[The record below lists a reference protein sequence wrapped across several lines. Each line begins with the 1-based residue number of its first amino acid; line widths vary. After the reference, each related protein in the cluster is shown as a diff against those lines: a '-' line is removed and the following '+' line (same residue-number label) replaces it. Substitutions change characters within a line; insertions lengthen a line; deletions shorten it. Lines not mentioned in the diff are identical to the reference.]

1 MMMNFTKL
9 GAFLALISSPAV
21 AQEQAPSQCL
31 TAPEAR
37 ALFTFV
43 IPEAIEGVAAKCKT
57 ALPSTAFLPSS
68 SAATIAKFREAAKG
82 GWPAARA
89 AFLKISGPDKETE
102 VVAKMSDKALQPFVS
117 EAFAGVVANDVK
129 PADCPKID
137 RFVAALAPIPPSN
150 VADLITALIGL
161 VGEKKGDDLKLC

>member
-1 MMMNFTKL
+1 MKRFAKL
-9 GAFLALISSPAV
+9 GGFLALVSTAAA
-21 AQEQAPSQCL
+21 AQEQAQVQCL

-37 ALFTFV
+37 ALFTFI
-43 IPEAIEGVAAKCKT
+43 IPEAVEGVAAKCKA
-57 ALPSTAFLPSS
+57 ALPATAFLPSS
-68 SAATIAKFREAAKG
+68 SAATVAKFREAAKG

-89 AFLKISGPDKETE
+89 AFLKIGGPAKEADLM
-102 VVAKMSDKALQPFVS
+102 AKMSDATLQPFVS

-129 PADCPKID
+129 PADCRKID

-150 VADLITALIGL
+150 VADLITALIAL